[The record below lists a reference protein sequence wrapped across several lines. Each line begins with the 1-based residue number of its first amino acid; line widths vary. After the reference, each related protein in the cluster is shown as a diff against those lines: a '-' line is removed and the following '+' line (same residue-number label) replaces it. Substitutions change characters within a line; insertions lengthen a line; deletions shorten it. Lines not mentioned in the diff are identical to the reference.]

1 MIPYIDFHCDTL
13 MRAWELGAS
22 SVNVLPEA
30 MVDTERLE
38 KGGCLAQFFAVF
50 MMPQPKKPD
59 SDDDAYIDALL
70 RIFHASQQGELA
82 FAGNLQDYRR
92 NRETGKISG
101 FLTLEDGR
109 KIIAC
114 TFSLEKYMGM
124 AEIPLGTQL
133 ELTFKKAKRSSAIYI
148 REVKVLAEE
157 CPTP

>member
-1 MIPYIDFHCDTL
+1 MYDKRALCIDQFIRSGIDTSDYKFIKTEGTF
-13 MRAWELGAS
+13 RA
-22 SVNVLPEA
+22 VLDLKVWGHK
-30 MVDTERLE
+30 ML
-38 KGGCLAQFFAVF
+38 K
-50 MMPQPKKPD
+50 
-59 SDDDAYIDALL
+59 
-70 RIFHASQQGELA
+70 
-82 FAGNLQDYRR
+82 N
-92 NRETGKISG
+92 